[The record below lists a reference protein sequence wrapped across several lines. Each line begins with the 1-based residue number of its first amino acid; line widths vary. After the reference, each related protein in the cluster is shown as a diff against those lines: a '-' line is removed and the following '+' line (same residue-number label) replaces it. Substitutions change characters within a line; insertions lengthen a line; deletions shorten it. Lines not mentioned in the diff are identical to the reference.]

1 MDSKRPSSIDKSVI
15 DRAVSHSDA
24 TRLEQLGISSQLER
38 SFSLPSLIGLCLCLM
53 ATWEASAA
61 VLAQA
66 LLSGGAP
73 CLFYNFVLTILC
85 SLAIGASLAEI
96 ASIYPTAGGQYH
108 WVTALFPSW
117 GRKHVGW
124 ATGWISVGG
133 QIVFTASPAFACG
146 LLTQGLIIL
155 NKGGDYAAPRWHGML
170 LYWAFLAYATAM
182 NIWGHRLLPTANLI
196 SGVVHVVSFVAALAV
211 LAVMA
216 EKNSAHFVF
225 VDVQNLTGWSSDGVA
240 WMVGLV
246 STIYPFLGYDA
257 ACHLSEEIPYAARN
271 VPLAIMGSIGLNG
284 LMGLV
289 FATMIL
295 FSTPPLENILNSPTG
310 FPFIQIFF
318 DITKNHAAATILSLI
333 VVVIA
338 MAATVAGITST
349 SRTLWA
355 FARDNATPFSGFL
368 SKVHP
373 REAIPERAIWSIVV
387 LQVLLG
393 FIYLASSTAFNAILS
408 MAVIGMY
415 LSYLLPIVAM
425 LMGRSKLQAS
435 DYGPFK
441 LGRPLGIFVNVVSVC
456 WITASVVFMAFP
468 TVMPV
473 TADNMNYSSVVIS
486 GWCLFGLVYY
496 VMYGHKKFEMPVV
509 GAGVVVGIPLAA
521 DMGA

>member
-257 ACHLSEEIPYAARN
+257 ACHLSEEIPHAARN

-284 LMGLV
+284 LMGL
-289 FATMIL
+289 
-295 FSTPPLENILNSPTG
+295 
-310 FPFIQIFF
+310 IFF
-318 DITKNHAAATILSLI
+318 DVTKNHAAATILSLI

-408 MAVIGMY
+408 MAVIDMY

-441 LGRPLGIFVNVVSVC
+441 LGRVLGIFVNLVSVC
-456 WITASVVFMAFP
+456 WITASVIFMAFP

-509 GAGVVVGIPLAA
+509 GAGFVAGIPLAA